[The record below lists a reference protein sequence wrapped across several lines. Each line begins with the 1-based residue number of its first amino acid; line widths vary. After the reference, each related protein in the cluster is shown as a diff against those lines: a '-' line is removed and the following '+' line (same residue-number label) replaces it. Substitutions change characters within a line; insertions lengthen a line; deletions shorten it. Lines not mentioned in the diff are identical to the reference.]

1 MTKDMVSKLID
12 DIFKEIESR
21 DDAILEIDRQMSK
34 VIQL

>member
-1 MTKDMVSKLID
+1 MTKEMVSDLID
-12 DIFKEIESR
+12 KIFKEIESR